1 LSEDPTDPTQKPS
14 ESPLEAPSEST
25 LPELPAPDLALV
37 SALEERA
44 FAAWP
49 AEEVKLLDGWR
60 LRHMRGVT
68 RRANSVWP
76 SGDLR
81 ELPPS
86 SPRTMPERLA
96 EVETF
101 YRDRGQPA
109 MYQLSPVAAP
119 VGLDEVLAARGY
131 QIEAPVEVQVADVA
145 PLVQKHRP
153 MPGVRTEITAVPSA
167 RWFEVSALRGRF
179 AAVAD
184 VYRGL
189 LGRLGERAVYVLAEH
204 RGVPA
209 AVGLGVVDRDW
220 MGLFAMSTLPEL
232 RRMGLGTAVLG
243 TLAGAAAQRG
253 ATRLY
258 LQVEVENTAARHLYA
273 AGGFMPAYRYHY
285 RIAPRPADQTA

>member
-1 LSEDPTDPTQKPS
+1 MSEDPPGGP
-14 ESPLEAPSEST
+14 PEAI
-25 LPELPAPDLALV
+25 LPELPAPDLAL
-37 SALEERA
+37 AATLEERA

-86 SPRTMPERLA
+86 SLRSMSERLA

-109 MYQLSPVAAP
+109 LYQLSPVAAP

-145 PLVQKHRP
+145 PLVQQHRP
-153 MPGVRTEITAVPSA
+153 LAGVRTEVTAVPSA

-189 LGRLGERAVYVLAEH
+189 LGRLGDRAVYVLAEH

-209 AVGLGVVDRDW
+209 AVGLGVVDRGW

-232 RRMGLGTAVLG
+232 RRMGLGTNVLG

-258 LQVEVENTAARHLYA
+258 LQVEIDNTAARHLYA
-273 AGGFMPAYRYHY
+273 AGGFRPAYRYHY
-285 RIAPRPADQTA
+285 RIAPRPDAQPA

>member
-1 LSEDPTDPTQKPS
+1 MSEEPPGGP
-14 ESPLEAPSEST
+14 PEAT

-37 SALEERA
+37 ATLEERA

-86 SPRTMPERLA
+86 SLRSMPERLT

-131 QIEAPVEVQVADVA
+131 EIEAPVEVQVADVA
-145 PLVQKHRP
+145 PLVQQHRP
-153 MPGVRTEITAVPSA
+153 LAGVRTEVTAVPSA

-189 LGRLGERAVYVLAEH
+189 LGRLGDRGVYVLAEQ

-220 MGLFAMSTLPEL
+220 MGVFAMSTLPEL
-232 RRMGLGTAVLG
+232 RRMRLGTTVLG
-243 TLAGAAAQRG
+243 TLAVAAAQRG
-253 ATRLY
+253 ATRMY
-258 LQVEVENTAARHLYA
+258 LQVEVDNTAARHLYA
-273 AGGFMPAYRYHY
+273 ASGFRPAYRYHY
-285 RIAPRPADQTA
+285 RIAPRTEPA